1 MKVLTAAQMMEID
14 RRAIEELELPGRVL
28 MENAGRSVAEAIA
41 ARVPELTPTHPLPL
55 QGGGRGRGPVV
66 VVVAGKGNNGGDAL
80 VAARHLQNRGA
91 DVRAFILAERGRL
104 PPAPAA
110 NAAVIERVASHLEYL
125 PDERS
130 LERLSAALSGA
141 EIVIDGL
148 LGIGIKGA
156 VRGYYAQAIELLNGA
171 KAMVVAVD
179 LPSGLEADSGHVEG
193 PCVKADLTVT
203 MALPKLGLLLYPGRD
218 YVGELAIAEVG
229 YPRVILDDYDSKL
242 ELIERELVAGKLP
255 SRRPDSHKGTY
266 GKVFV
271 LAGSRGFTGAAALA
285 SEAALR
291 AGAGLVTL
299 GIPQGL
305 NPILETKLTE
315 VITHPLPDVD
325 GALSHEALEEIVA
338 FLREQDALALG
349 PGLSRQPGTARL
361 VKDLLPQLELP
372 TVIDADGLNNLS
384 DDPSALKR
392 AGASLI
398 LTPHPGELSRLIK
411 KSIKEI
417 ERDRVGVA
425 REFAA
430 EFNVILVLKGVP
442 TVIARPD
449 GFVYINSTGNS
460 GLASGGSGD
469 VLTGLIGGF
478 LGQGLKPEEAAV
490 CGVYLHGLIA
500 DRLRE
505 KEGERGMIAG
515 DLLRGMPEV
524 LREFEIGSRLQ
535 VRRFQVPEPGT

>member
-1 MKVLTAAQMMEID
+1 MKVLTAAQMVEID
-14 RRAIEELELPGRVL
+14 RQAIEELELPGRVL

-41 ARVPELTPTHPLPL
+41 ARVPELTPTHS
-55 QGGGRGRGPVV
+55 RGKRPVV

-91 DVRAFILAERGRL
+91 EVRAFILAERGRL

-110 NAAVIERVASHLEYL
+110 NAAVLEGVGSPVEYL
-125 PDERS
+125 PDGAD
-130 LERLSAALSGA
+130 LERLSAALSEA

-156 VRGYYAQAIELLNGA
+156 VRGYYGEAIELINRAG
-171 KAMVVAVD
+171 KMVVAVD
-179 LPSGLEADSGHVEG
+179 LPSGLEADSGRVEG

-203 MALPKLGLLLYPGRD
+203 MALPKLGLLLYPGRA

-229 YPRVILDDYDSKL
+229 YPRVILDSYSSKM
-242 ELIERELVAGKLP
+242 ELIDRELVARLLP
-255 SRRPDSHKGTY
+255 PRRPDSHKGTY

-271 LAGSRGFTGAAALA
+271 VAGSRGYTGAAALA
-285 SEAALR
+285 AESALR

-299 GIPQGL
+299 GIPASL
-305 NPILETKLTE
+305 NPILEEKLTE
-315 VITHPLPDVD
+315 VITHPLPDSD
-325 GALSHEALEEIVA
+325 GSLAYEALEEVES
-338 FLREQDALALG
+338 FLKTQDALALG
-349 PGLSRQPGTARL
+349 PGLSRSPETARL
-361 VKDLLPQLELP
+361 VQELVRRLSLP
-372 TVIDADGLNNLS
+372 TVIDADGINNLS
-384 DDPSALKR
+384 DDPAILKR
-392 AGASLI
+392 AQAPLI
-398 LTPHPGELSRLIK
+398 LTPHPGELSRLIE

-417 ERDRVGVA
+417 ERDRVGTA
-425 REFAA
+425 REVAA
-430 EFNVILVLKGVP
+430 EFEVILVLKGVP
-442 TVIARPD
+442 TVIALPS
-449 GFVYINSTGNS
+449 GFTYINSTGNS

-505 KEGERGMIAG
+505 EKGERGMIAG
-515 DLLRGMPEV
+515 DLVEKMPEV

-535 VRRFQVPEPGT
+535 VRKFQAPEPGTFEPGT